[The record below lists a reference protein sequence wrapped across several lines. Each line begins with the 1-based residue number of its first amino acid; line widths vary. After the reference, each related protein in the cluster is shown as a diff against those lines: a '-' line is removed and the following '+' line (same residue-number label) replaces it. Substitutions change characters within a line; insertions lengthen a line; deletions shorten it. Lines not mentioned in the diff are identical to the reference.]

1 MATIEI
7 YSTRICP
14 YCVAA
19 KNLLKHKGAE
29 WTEYLIDTDTEKR
42 TEMLDRAKRT
52 SVPQIFINDQ
62 HIGGFDDLKKL
73 DQQGGLDPLLSA

>member
-1 MATIEI
+1 MNNIII

-19 KNLLKHKGAE
+19 KRLLQQKGL
-29 WTEYLIDTDTEKR
+29 EYQDIMIDQDIAQREIMMK
-42 TEMLDRAKRT
+42 KSGRT

-62 HIGGFDDLKKL
+62 HVGGFDDLNAMNRSGQL
-73 DQQGGLDPLLSA
+73 DNMLKG